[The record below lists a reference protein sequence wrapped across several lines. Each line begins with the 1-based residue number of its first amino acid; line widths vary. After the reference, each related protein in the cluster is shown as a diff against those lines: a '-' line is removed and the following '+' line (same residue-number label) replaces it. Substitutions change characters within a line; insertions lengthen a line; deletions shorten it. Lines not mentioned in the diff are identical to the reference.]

1 MKKIVRLTEGDLHRI
16 IKESVKRVIREN
28 KYGVF
33 DVYTK
38 DKYSPVFVRYGGES
52 VLYEIPKELEPML
65 RDLDTRD
72 GRIDF
77 IDALSNANLEPQDI
91 DVDLREYGYR
101 IRSFNAN
108 AW

>member
-1 MKKIVRLTEGDLHRI
+1 
-16 IKESVKRVIREN
+16 
-28 KYGVF
+28 
-33 DVYTK
+33 
-38 DKYSPVFVRYGGES
+38 
-52 VLYEIPKELEPML
+52 ML

-72 GRIDF
+72 GRRDF

-91 DVDLREYGYR
+91 DVNLREYGYR

>member
-1 MKKIVRLTEGDLHRI
+1 
-16 IKESVKRVIREN
+16 
-28 KYGVF
+28 
-33 DVYTK
+33 
-38 DKYSPVFVRYGGES
+38 
-52 VLYEIPKELEPML
+52 ML

-72 GRIDF
+72 GRRDF
-77 IDALSNANLEPQDI
+77 IDALSNENLEPQDI

>member
-16 IKESVKRVIREN
+16 IKESVNKLLREN
-28 KYGVF
+28 KYGIF

-38 DKYSPVFVRYGGES
+38 DKYSPVFVRYVGES

-72 GRIDF
+72 GRRDF
-77 IDALSNANLEPQDI
+77 IDALSNSNLEPQDI